1 MPWDEH
7 DYPASMKNM
16 DEKVRSKAI
25 EIANAL
31 VREGYSDDHAIPIAM
46 DQARDYVEGD
56 SGDRPVFEVKENGE
70 DWILQKSDSDK
81 EIYKEKTKKDL
92 LDKAKDYVNEKDG
105 ILKIYKGNGDLED
118 TLYEG

>member
-16 DEKVRSKAI
+16 DEPVRKKAI

-31 VREGYSDDHAIPIAM
+31 LREGYSDDHAIPIAM

-56 SGDRPVFEVKENGE
+56 SNDRPVFEIKEDGE
-70 DWILQKSDSDK
+70 QWVLSKKGSDK
-81 EIYKEKTKKDL
+81 PIYKESTKKDL
-92 LDKAKDYVNEKDG
+92 MDKAKEHVNDKNG
-105 ILKIYKGNGDLED
+105 ILKIYKGDGSLED